1 MSQSRQSNEYRALS
15 LRSSTLADLAASV
28 NQTVEALLRSEVAQ
42 AKAAG
47 KSCIE
52 AFQQSESGLPNL
64 FLEAPLL
71 SKQVKVVFLPSGKV
85 ATMKRGPCL
94 RPSAYSSAA
103 RGKSSMRH

>member
-52 AFQQSESGLPNL
+52 AFQQSEW
-64 FLEAPLL
+64 F
-71 SKQVKVVFLPSGKV
+71 V
-85 ATMKRGPCL
+85 AQPVSRGPTFEQAGEGCV
-94 RPSAYSSAA
+94 SAE
-103 RGKSSMRH
+103 R